1 MIIEGRKWTLADMI
15 KASRSMKRK
24 SKIIAKRRV
33 QKLKR
38 FADTKTLER
47 RALQS
52 LKMQKKKKLAGGKD
66 YGDLSL
72 SQRLML
78 IKKLDKILPRLKKIA
93 KRMVKVK
100 RQQEIARHLG
110 LGKK

>member
-1 MIIEGRKWTLADMI
+1 MIKEGRKWTLADML
-15 KASRSMKRK
+15 KASKSMKKR
-24 SKIIAKRRV
+24 SKIIARRRKL
-33 QKLKR
+33 KLKR
-38 FADTKTLER
+38 FADSKTLEK

-52 LKMQKKKKLAGGKD
+52 LKMQKKEKWAGNKP
-66 YGDLSL
+66 YGELSL
-72 SQRLML
+72 SHRLML
-78 IKKLDKILPRLKKIA
+78 MKKLEKVLPKLKKIA